1 MSDLKTPVNEEELSR
16 YLDELP
22 DLLMDG
28 DPTPIDDRFPDGTTY
43 RWDEEL
49 RETVET
55 TPDGVRYVVN
65 YQKGKGL
72 VRIKEVVRGAA

>member
-28 DPTPIDDRFPDGTTY
+28 APTPIDDRFPDGTTY

-49 RETVET
+49 RETV
-55 TPDGVRYVVN
+55 
-65 YQKGKGL
+65 
-72 VRIKEVVRGAA
+72 